1 MTLNF
6 HRSNHILILVVN
18 LIRILGKGEIAVP
31 HLITDGAIPALVQ
44 LIDNTTKLLGD
55 EASGDLASKRLLL
68 QHGAAALAN
77 IAQDATGR
85 TEILA
90 SRAPV
95 LLVQVLARFVSTSA
109 SGDGSGGGGVGDAGA
124 SAVTAKCAAALA
136 NIARLPSSRPV
147 LVDAGV
153 ISPLVQLVRV
163 TSANMK
169 EQDE

>member
-1 MTLNF
+1 M
-6 HRSNHILILVVN
+6 N

-44 LIDNTTKLLGD
+44 LIENTTKLLGD
-55 EASGDLASKRLLL
+55 EASGELASKRLLL

-77 IAQDATGR
+77 IAQDAAGR
-85 TEILA
+85 TEIMA

-95 LLVQVLARFVSTSA
+95 LLVQVLARFVSA
-109 SGDGSGGGGVGDAGA
+109 SGDGSVGGGGGDGGGGGGGAGA

-147 LVDAGV
+147 LVEAGV